1 MATIHNAANKGDI
14 ASTVLMPGDPL
25 RAKFI
30 AETFFTEVTE
40 FNNVRNMLGYTGYYK
55 GKRVSAMGSGMGIPS
70 ISLYA
75 YELYNHYDVQNIIRV
90 GTTGAWNDSLKLRQL
105 VVAMGACT
113 DSNFCHQYKLP
124 GTFAPIASYSLLEK
138 AIASIRERNL
148 EFSVGN
154 VFSSDIFYR
163 ANKEDKEKWVN
174 LGVLSVDMETAG
186 LYTVAAQ
193 LQKSALSLL
202 TVSDKPGEKLS
213 VEERNNTLKTMIE
226 VALDIA
232 VES

>member
-30 AETFFTEVTE
+30 ADTFLTDVTE
-40 FNNVRNMLGYTGYYK
+40 FNSIRNMLGYTGYYK

-75 YELYNHYDVQNIIRV
+75 YELYNHFDVDNIIRV
-90 GTTGAWNDSLKLRQL
+90 GTTGAWNESLKLREL
-105 VVAMGACT
+105 VIAMGACT
-113 DSNFCHQYKLP
+113 DSSFQHQFKLP
-124 GTFAPIASYSLLEK
+124 GTFAPIASFSLLEK
-138 AIASIRERNL
+138 AVAQVRERNL
-148 EFSVGN
+148 DFSVGN
-154 VFSSDIFYR
+154 VFSSDVFYR

-174 LGVLSVDMETAG
+174 LGVLSVDMETSG

-193 LQKSALSLL
+193 LKKNALSLL
-202 TVSDKPGEKLS
+202 TVADKPGEKLTP
-213 VEERNNTLKTMIE
+213 EERNNTLKAMIE
-226 VALDIA
+226 VALNVA
-232 VES
+232 LES

>member
-30 AETFFTEVTE
+30 AETFFTDVIE

-75 YELYNHYDVQNIIRV
+75 YELFNHFDVQNIIRV

-113 DSNFCHQYKLP
+113 DSNFNHQFKLP
-124 GTFAPIASYSLLEK
+124 GTFAPIASFSLLEK

-148 EFSVGN
+148 DFTVGN
-154 VFSSDIFYR
+154 VFSSDVFYR

-174 LGVLSVDMETAG
+174 LGVLSVDMESAG

-193 LQKSALSLL
+193 LQKNALSLL

-226 VALDIA
+226 VALDVA